1 MVINTTK
8 PMSKISDF
16 LVSSDRLARIY
27 NHIKIINELQIKLAG
42 DLGSPLNQ
50 HVAVADYRQGT
61 LVLHADSA
69 AWAAKLRYNTPDI
82 LSAFKG
88 DLPGIRTVR
97 IRVVPTEPSVT
108 APRRTVNVSPETAA
122 GIRQAADQI
131 SDTALR
137 ATLRSIADKL
147 DQGNS

>member
-1 MVINTTK
+1 
-8 PMSKISDF
+8 MSTISDF
-16 LVSSDRLARIY
+16 LVSSDRLSQIC

-82 LSAFKG
+82 LSACKS

-97 IRVVPTEPSVT
+97 IRVVPAEPSVT
-108 APRRTVNVSPETAA
+108 APRRTVKISPETAA
-122 GIRQAADQI
+122 GIRQAADQ
-131 SDTALR
+131 SADAALR
-137 ATLRSIADKL
+137 ATLHSIADKL
-147 DQGNS
+147 GCG